1 MLLQP
6 AGSSW
11 CWFAELSALMLVHVA
26 LYVKLSN
33 VNDIGHFVSQAG

>member
-1 MLLQP
+1 MLFQP

-11 CWFAELSALMLVHVA
+11 CWFALMLVHVA

-33 VNDIGHFVSQAG
+33 VNDIGHYVSQAG